1 MVVSQKKGEVMA
13 DDDAKNEQM
22 MHDMQMFMKNAL
34 PNKIV
39 TNYIIIA
46 EVADEETQN
55 LHLAVSE
62 TMTPW
67 LAYGMLHSA
76 SEMLS
81 EGEVNFVSTEDTEET
96 EEND

>member
-1 MVVSQKKGEVMA
+1 MS
-13 DDDAKNEQM
+13 DDDAKQEQM
-22 MHDMQMFMKNAL
+22 MQDIQNSIKNAL
-34 PNKIV
+34 PDKIV

-55 LHLAVSE
+55 LHLAVSQ

-76 SEMLS
+76 SGMLA
-81 EGEVNFVSTEDTEET
+81 EGEVDFANPEET
-96 EEND
+96 DEIE

>member
-1 MVVSQKKGEVMA
+1 MA
-13 DDDAKNEQM
+13 EDNAKQERIMQ
-22 MHDMQMFMKNAL
+22 DMQNFMKNSL

-46 EVADEETQN
+46 EVVDEETQN

-76 SEMLS
+76 TGMLS
-81 EGEVNFVSTEDTEET
+81 EGEVNFTNPEET
-96 EEND
+96 DEID

>member
-1 MVVSQKKGEVMA
+1 MA
-13 DDDAKNEQM
+13 DDDGKQEPIMN
-22 MHDMQMFMKNAL
+22 DMQNFMKNAL

-46 EVADEETQN
+46 EVADDETQN
-55 LHLAVSE
+55 LHIAVSE

-76 SEMLS
+76 SGMLA
-81 EGEVNFVSTEDTEET
+81 EGEVSFTNPEET
-96 EEND
+96 DEIE